1 MATIEAVTEVMNR
14 TLHAAIPT
22 VKNGYQ
28 LLDAATGASA
38 AATEYLLE
46 LDGFNAP
53 MIVDL
58 LTKRYHN
65 LVMIRPTRGAAAELH
80 NCDFMDMIY
89 RGWKILDKAGRVRNG
104 SGNPLVPRTGSSLID
119 LSPIHENE
127 VLMNP
132 QRYAYPACSI
142 TVRASALLRLA
153 DYPCLL
159 TSEPIT
165 ATMMTNII
173 ALEKEVPAAPARA
186 CKSCATACLIGSRH
200 QYCQYREAV

>member
-1 MATIEAVTEVMNR
+1 LNV
-14 TLHAAIPT
+14 
-22 VKNGYQ
+22 
-28 LLDAATGASA
+28 ATGASA

-46 LDGFNAP
+46 LDAFNAP

-65 LVMIRPTRGAAAELH
+65 LVMINPTRGAAAELH

-89 RGWKILDKAGRVRNG
+89 RGWKILDKAQRVKNG
-104 SGNPLVPRTGSSLID
+104 SGKPLVPKIDGIPID

-132 QRYAYPACSI
+132 QRYAYPACAI
-142 TVRASALLRLA
+142 TVRASALMRLA

-173 ALEKEVPAAPARA
+173 ALDKKTVAAPVRS
-186 CKSCATACLIGSRH
+186 CKSCATACLVGARH